1 MLAILFWVV
10 YVLVLLG
17 GSYYRWTTNPN
28 VPVWGVDFVVM
39 LLIGALGLRVFP
51 VAL

>member
-10 YVLVLLG
+10 WTLVLLG
-17 GSYYRWTTNPN
+17 GGYYRWSANPN
-28 VPVWGVDFVVM
+28 TPIWGVDLLVM
-39 LLIGALGLRVFP
+39 LLIGALGLRVFS

>member
-1 MLAILFWVV
+1 MLAILFWIG
-10 YVLVLLG
+10 YAFG
-17 GSYYRWTTNPN
+17 FFGWGFYRWPGSPTP
-28 VPVWGVDFVVM
+28 GFGADILVM

>member
-1 MLAILFWVV
+1 MLAILFWVFYAAV
-10 YVLVLLG
+10 FVG
-17 GSYYRWTTNPN
+17 GAIYRWPGSPTLSY
-28 VPVWGVDFVVM
+28 GVDLLVM